1 MALERHGDCLHF
13 ALIKY
18 LASRV
23 KHRWQCNHL
32 SLINVLDFLPLL
44 PLLTPNMSHVGGT
57 RDEMT
62 GSSSDDW
69 IY

>member
-1 MALERHGDCLHF
+1 MFEP
-13 ALIKY
+13 
-18 LASRV
+18 
-23 KHRWQCNHL
+23 N
-32 SLINVLDFLPLL
+32 LL
-44 PLLTPNMSHVGGT
+44 QEKMTDNFVMCRGGT

>member
-1 MALERHGDCLHF
+1 M
-13 ALIKY
+13 
-18 LASRV
+18 S
-23 KHRWQCNHL
+23 
-32 SLINVLDFLPLL
+32 NVTVQMVCIAFVIGMQGCFE
-44 PLLTPNMSHVGGT
+44 LLTINKISDQPAVCSINIFTCTGI